1 MSLAE
6 SRHVDRQNSRVTSA
20 FAKDI
25 KLDEQA
31 EQQEIKQNSRM
42 SMSSQ
47 NMLNY
52 IRQTQA
58 SVAGSNYNMN
68 ARASATLGSSL
79 GGSGRFGKIYLE
91 NQSQNTMS

>member
-1 MSLAE
+1 
-6 SRHVDRQNSRVTSA
+6 
-20 FAKDI
+20 
-25 KLDEQA
+25 
-31 EQQEIKQNSRM
+31 
-42 SMSSQ
+42 
-47 NMLNY
+47 MLNY